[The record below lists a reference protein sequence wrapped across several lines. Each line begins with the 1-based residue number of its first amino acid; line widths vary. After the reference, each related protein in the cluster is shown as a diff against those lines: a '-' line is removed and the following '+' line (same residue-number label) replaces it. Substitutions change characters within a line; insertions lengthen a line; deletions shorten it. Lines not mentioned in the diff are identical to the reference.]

1 MNKLSKCMIWAV
13 LIPALL
19 SVVSCTDDRLFEEQD
34 APNGVD
40 RDKMVEVTIPF
51 SIGKGIQTNITTR
64 STADTDSQLSGIMV
78 FVYEN
83 NGEPATDKRVA
94 WQLFSN
100 PAAGNL
106 EHSNGG
112 WIPDGDDPTCGKIK
126 FHVPV
131 GDCYIYLIGNASG
144 TFLEFF
150 PGIGTPGGNGE
161 DPLATLQGF
170 WNEGTPKW
178 TENMDIVDGYLPL
191 VGTVNNERGN
201 CTVSEDGSIKF
212 KTKDGNE
219 HTISP
224 NSTDESDD
232 NNSFVL
238 KRLMSKVTVNIKS
251 PEGVT
256 FTPKDYRFRH
266 VATYVSP
273 IDAAWTDKQKNR
285 IPVTDT
291 EVVPFSAQTPN
302 SFTVYL
308 PENVRTATNE
318 IESFAEREAI
328 VKDSSGKNTL
338 ETEAGHDEH
347 YQFQNAPKNSTYME
361 ITGRFEGQNENG
373 TTLSADCRYFIHL
386 GDFGGEEKGY
396 KDFSLRRDHHYTYNI
411 NVKGV
416 NKIEVE
422 VEKGDEAPGAEGIV
436 FEGGA
441 RVQLDAHYEQV
452 EMRFDKSKLRNG
464 IYIYATTP
472 YGNIACLYHPKTSNQ
487 EGTIEGE
494 NYTRQYVTDYTSWLE
509 FRKQERKGSLALYNP
524 TEVKDILSALDE
536 FYTGN
541 EETAYYTCFVDE
553 YYYEKHPD
561 TRLGSTQIHLSDFIN
576 ADDRTFSLGSQ
587 LKYSADG
594 KSAVSQAVYVLQQR
608 AIACFYDLKDE
619 TRNKYG
625 VEIVDEIGQLLEKPL
640 LYGNP
645 SGSSGGSSMKDGLK
659 NTKDEIADNDVVV
672 EWTKNGF
679 LLDEND
685 ASLKPSE
692 DRLKTENAYQACLT
706 RNRDLDGNELLT
718 DDEIRWYNPAR
729 DQVLGLWIGEPAMP
743 VEAALYPKSTTGL
756 EKPEKGGSA
765 WPIFT
770 STGGTSRV
778 IYGEQGSAFGDVDSA
793 PTGGYVRAVRN
804 LGSGIPEADSYTKN
818 ADPYYEYNKDD
829 RTIIVFLT
837 STALR
842 AFSSRELAP
851 HHERSVIN
859 RPYKKFQVAKHPYVT
874 SATATCNGHVL
885 GPGKE
890 TISYNKLETSKGTDA
905 KEAVTT
911 IAAQYPGDGESAVTT
926 AAWRL
931 PNQREMA
938 LMVVAMD
945 GGMYDGIDN
954 NDGRTGFRTTN
965 AYCDGVTNWGQ
976 QHKWDYD
983 INYILHCRTGFSKE
997 DYTPYGYMYNTRDK
1011 QMQMLWR
1018 YPSGGSTDLGQGEE
1032 GYGGY
1037 LCVRDVPN

>member
-1 MNKLSKCMIWAV
+1 MIWAV

-83 NGEPATDKRVA
+83 NGNPETDKRVA

-100 PAAGNL
+100 PAAGDL

-112 WIPDGDDPTCGKIK
+112 WIPDGDDPSCGKIK

-170 WNEGTPKW
+170 WDKGTPKW
-178 TENMDIVDGYLPL
+178 TGNMDIVDGYLPL
-191 VGTVNNERGN
+191 VGTVNNERGD
-201 CTVSEDGSIKF
+201 CEVLADGSIKF

-273 IDAAWTDKQKNR
+273 IDAAWTDDQKDM

-291 EVVPFSAQTPN
+291 EVVPFSAQSPN

-318 IESFAEREAI
+318 IESFAGREAI
-328 VKDSSGKNTL
+328 VKDSSGKNML
-338 ETEAGHDEH
+338 EREEGHDEH

-386 GDFGGEEKGY
+386 GDFGRDKGY

-411 NVKGV
+411 KVKGV
-416 NKIEVE
+416 NAIEVE
-422 VEKGDEAPGAEGIV
+422 VDDGTEAPGAEGIV

-452 EMRFDKSKLRNG
+452 EMHLKKNDIKDG
-464 IYIYATTP
+464 VYIYAQTPFGMVNCKYLPATQELDKTHANTPESLEQIKKLLQWVEFKQQSGIGTLATYKTGTTKNVFETLNEV
-472 YGNIACLYHPKTSNQ
+472 YES
-487 EGTIEGE
+487 
-494 NYTRQYVTDYTSWLE
+494 TD
-509 FRKQERKGSLALYNP
+509 G
-524 TEVKDILSALDE
+524 
-536 FYTGN
+536 
-541 EETAYYTCFVDE
+541 AYYTCFVDE
-553 YYYEKHPD
+553 YYYTSHPLND
-561 TRLGSTQIHLSDFIN
+561 RQIIHLSDFVN
-576 ADDRTFSLGSQ
+576 VEDRTFSLGSQ
-587 LKYSADG
+587 LQYSTDG
-594 KSAVSQAVYVLQQR
+594 KSAVSRAVYVLQQHS
-608 AIACFYDLKDE
+608 IATFYDLDNHE
-619 TRNKYG
+619 VAKYG
-625 VEIVDEIGQLLEKPL
+625 VETIDEIGELVGPMKYTTDNAKPQSE
-640 LYGNP
+640 GTE
-645 SGSSGGSSMKDGLK
+645 SKDGRT
-659 NTKDEIADNDVVV
+659 NTLSEIRNNNNAVN
-672 EWTKNGF
+672 WAQNGF
-679 LLDEND
+679 LLSKDEKTLE
-685 ASLKPSE
+685 AGTQ
-692 DRLKTENAYQACLT
+692 RLNTNTQAAYLACLT
-706 RNRDLDGNELLT
+706 RNRDFSGDGMIDETEL
-718 DDEIRWYNPAR
+718 RWYNPAR
-729 DQVLGLWIGEPAMP
+729 DQVLGLWIGEPALP
-743 VEAALYPKSTTGL
+743 VKAALYPKSTTEL
-756 EKPEKGGSA
+756 DTDPNTCQ
-765 WPIFT
+765 WPVFT
-770 STGGTSRV
+770 STGGENRV
-778 IYGEQGSAFGDVDSA
+778 IWAEQGASFGSEGSAGD
-793 PTGGYVRAVRN
+793 GGYVRVVRN
-804 LGSGIPEADSYTKN
+804 LGDRPSQDSYKTN
-818 ADPYYEYNKDD
+818 AEPYYEYDGSN
-829 RTIIVFLT
+829 RTIEVYLT
-837 STALR
+837 SNALR

-859 RPYKKFQVAKHPYVT
+859 RPYKKFQVANHPYVKENVKVT
-874 SATATCNGHVL
+874 CSQGGTKYYTQLQATN
-885 GPGKE
+885 E
-890 TISYNKLETSKGTDA
+890 NKAKTD
-905 KEAVTT
+905 VTT
-911 IAAQYPGDGESAVTT
+911 IASQYTGDEPNISNAT
-926 AAWRL
+926 WRL
-931 PNQREMA
+931 PNQREIA
-938 LMVVAMD
+938 LMIVAMGTDLGYTKVVD
-945 GGMYDGIDN
+945 GDAEYYNRWDCSCRHI
-954 NDGRTGFRTTN
+954 F
-965 AYCDGVTNWGQ
+965 VHNWQ
-976 QHKWDYD
+976 YSKTS
-983 INYILHCRTGFSKE
+983 ILHCRTSFSKE
-997 DYTPYGYMYNTRDK
+997 GYSKGYLGYMYNTEGK
-1011 QMQMLWR
+1011 KMQMMHNT
-1018 YPSGGSTDLGQGEE
+1018 GGAGATGIA
-1032 GYGGY
+1032 GY

>member
-1 MNKLSKCMIWAV
+1 MNRLSKYVIWAV

-83 NGEPATDKRVA
+83 NGKPATDKRVA

-178 TENMDIVDGYLPL
+178 TENMDIIDGYLPL
-191 VGTVNNERGN
+191 VGTVNNERGDCHVDEN
-201 CTVSEDGSIKF
+201 GNITFTDKG
-212 KTKDGNE
+212 GNE

-232 NNSFVL
+232 NSFVL

-273 IDAAWTDKQKNR
+273 IDAAWTDDQKNR

-291 EVVPFSAQTPN
+291 EVVPFSAQSPN

-318 IESFAEREAI
+318 IESFAGREAI
-328 VKDSSGKNTL
+328 VKENGKNKL
-338 ETEAGHDEH
+338 ETEEGHEEH

-386 GDFGGEEKGY
+386 GDFGEGDKGY
-396 KDFSLRRDHHYTYNI
+396 QDFSLRRDHHYTYNI
-411 NVKGV
+411 NVTGV

-422 VEKGDEAPGAEGIV
+422 VESGDEAPGAEGIV

-452 EMRFDKSKLRNG
+452 EMHLKKSDIENG
-464 IYIYATTP
+464 VYIYAQTPFGMVNCKYLPEKKELDSSHANTPESLEQIQKLLQWVEFKKQNGIGTLATYQENTTMNVFEALDDA
-472 YGNIACLYHPKTSNQ
+472 YGN
-487 EGTIEGE
+487 GG
-494 NYTRQYVTDYTSWLE
+494 
-509 FRKQERKGSLALYNP
+509 
-524 TEVKDILSALDE
+524 
-536 FYTGN
+536 
-541 EETAYYTCFVDE
+541 AYYTCFVDE
-553 YYYEKHPD
+553 YYYTSDPLNDK
-561 TRLGSTQIHLSDFIN
+561 RSIHLSDFVN
-576 ADDRTFSLGSQ
+576 TEDRTFSLGSQ
-587 LKYSADG
+587 LQYSADG
-594 KSAVSQAVYVLQQR
+594 KSAVSRAVYVLQQHS
-608 AIACFYDLKDE
+608 IATFYDLDNHE
-619 TRNKYG
+619 VAKYG
-625 VEIVDEIGQLLEKPL
+625 VETIDEIGELVGKMP
-640 LYGNP
+640 YGDP
-645 SGSSGGSSMKDGLK
+645 QSEGTDPKDGRT
-659 NTKDEIADNDVVV
+659 NTLNEIKENNNNTVVN
-672 EWTKNGF
+672 WAQNGF
-679 LLDEND
+679 LL
-685 ASLKPSE
+685 SE
-692 DRLKTENAYQACLT
+692 DEKKLVAGKQRLNSQGAYLACLT
-706 RNRDLDGNELLT
+706 RNRDFSGDGMIDENEL
-718 DDEIRWYNPAR
+718 RWYNPAR
-729 DQVLGLWIGEPAMP
+729 DQVLGLWIGEPALP
-743 VEAALYPKSTTGL
+743 AKAALYPNSTTGL
-756 EKPEKGGSA
+756 DTDPNTCQ
-765 WPIFT
+765 WPVFT
-770 STGGTSRV
+770 STGGENRV
-778 IYGEQGSAFGDVDSA
+778 IWAEQGASFGSEGSAGG
-793 PTGGYVRAVRN
+793 GGYVRVVRN
-804 LGSGIPEADSYTKN
+804 LGDRPSPNSYTTD
-818 ADPYYEYNKDD
+818 AEPYYHYSGVPD
-829 RTIIVFLT
+829 RTIEVYLT
-837 STALR
+837 SNALR

-859 RPYKKFQVAKHPYVT
+859 RPYKKFQVANHPYVKENVKV
-874 SATATCNGHVL
+874 TCNEDGL
-885 GPGKE
+885 TYDPE
-890 TISYNKLETSKGTDA
+890 TKYYTQLQATNENKAKTD
-905 KEAVTT
+905 VTT
-911 IAAQYPGDGESAVTT
+911 IASQYTGDEPDISNAT
-926 AAWRL
+926 WRL
-931 PNQREMA
+931 PNQREIA
-938 LMVVAMD
+938 LMIVAMGTD
-945 GGMYDGIDN
+945 LDYTKEVNGDAEYYNRWNYACAHFLGH
-954 NDGRTGFRTTN
+954 
-965 AYCDGVTNWGQ
+965 NWQ
-976 QHKWDYD
+976 YSKTS
-983 INYILHCRTGFSKE
+983 ILHCRTSFSKE
-997 DYTPYGYMYNTRDK
+997 GYSEGYLGYMYNTEGK
-1011 QMQMLWR
+1011 KMQMMHNT
-1018 YPSGGSTDLGQGEE
+1018 GGAGATGIA
-1032 GYGGY
+1032 GY

>member
-1 MNKLSKCMIWAV
+1 MTMNKLSKCMIWAV

-83 NGEPATDKRVA
+83 NGKPATDKRVA

-100 PAAGNL
+100 PAAGDL
-106 EHSNGG
+106 EHSSGG

-131 GDCYIYLIGNASG
+131 GHCYIYLIGNASG

-212 KTKDGNE
+212 IGNDNKE

-273 IDAAWTDKQKNR
+273 IDAAWTDDQKDM

-291 EVVPFSAQTPN
+291 EVVPFSAQSPN

-318 IESFAEREAI
+318 IESFAGREAI
-328 VKDSSGKNTL
+328 VKENGKNKL
-338 ETEAGHDEH
+338 ETEEGHDEH
-347 YQFQNAPKNSTYME
+347 YLFQNAPKNSTYME

-386 GDFGGEEKGY
+386 GDFGEGDKGY
-396 KDFSLRRDHHYTYNI
+396 QDFSLRRDHHYTYNI

-422 VEKGDEAPGAEGIV
+422 VEHGDEAPGAEGIV

-452 EMRFDKSKLRNG
+452 EMHLKKSDIENG
-464 IYIYATTP
+464 VYIYAQTPFGMVNCKYLPATQELDKTHANTPESLEQIQKLLQWVEFKQQSGIGTLATYETGTTKNVFETLNEV
-472 YGNIACLYHPKTSNQ
+472 YES
-487 EGTIEGE
+487 
-494 NYTRQYVTDYTSWLE
+494 TD
-509 FRKQERKGSLALYNP
+509 G
-524 TEVKDILSALDE
+524 
-536 FYTGN
+536 
-541 EETAYYTCFVDE
+541 AYYTCFVDE
-553 YYYEKHPD
+553 YYYTSHPLND
-561 TRLGSTQIHLSDFIN
+561 RQIIHLSDFVN
-576 ADDRTFSLGSQ
+576 VEDRTFSLGSQ
-587 LKYSADG
+587 LQYSADG
-594 KSAVSQAVYVLQQR
+594 KSAVSHAVYVLQQHS
-608 AIACFYDLKDE
+608 IATFYDLDNHE
-619 TRNKYG
+619 VAKYG
-625 VEIVDEIGQLLEKPL
+625 VETIDEIGELVGKMP
-640 LYGNP
+640 YGDP
-645 SGSSGGSSMKDGLK
+645 QSEGTESKDGRT
-659 NTKDEIADNDVVV
+659 NTLSEIGNNNNAVN
-672 EWTKNGF
+672 WAQNGF
-679 LLDEND
+679 LL
-685 ASLKPSE
+685 SE
-692 DRLKTENAYQACLT
+692 DEKKLVAGKQRLNSQGAYLACLT
-706 RNRDLDGNELLT
+706 RNRDFDGNGKIGEDEL
-718 DDEIRWYNPAR
+718 RWYNPAR

-743 VEAALYPKSTTGL
+743 VEAALYPNSTTSL
-756 EKPEKGGSA
+756 VVPDKGSA

-770 STGGTSRV
+770 STSGTSRV

-793 PTGGYVRAVRN
+793 PDGGYVRAVRN
-804 LGSGIPEADSYTKN
+804 LGPGIPEADSYTKN

-851 HHERSVIN
+851 HDERSAVN

-874 SATATCNGHVL
+874 SATATCNGHGL
-885 GPGKE
+885 FGPGGE
-890 TISYNKLETSKGTDA
+890 TISYNKLETRGGTDA
-905 KEAVTT
+905 KNAVTT
-911 IAAQYPGDGESAVTT
+911 IAAQYPGDGEKPVTT

-945 GGMYDGIDN
+945 GGMYDGIDDN
-954 NDGRTGFRTTN
+954 NGRTGFRATN
-965 AYCDGVTNWGQ
+965 AHCDGADWGR
-976 QHKWDYD
+976 HKWGYD

-997 DYTPYGYMYNTRDK
+997 GYTPYGYMYNTRDK
-1011 QMQMLWR
+1011 QMQMLWK
-1018 YPSGGSTDLGQGEE
+1018 YPSGGDTDLGQGED

>member
-1 MNKLSKCMIWAV
+1 MSRLSKYVIWAV

-51 SIGKGIQTNITTR
+51 SMGKGIQTNITTR

-83 NGEPATDKRVA
+83 NGNPETDKRVA

-100 PAAGNL
+100 PAAGDL
-106 EHSNGG
+106 EHSSGG

-131 GDCYIYLIGNASG
+131 GNCYIYLIGNASG
-144 TFLEFF
+144 TFLKFF

-170 WNEGTPKW
+170 WDKGTPKW

-201 CTVSEDGSIKF
+201 CEVLANGSIKF
-212 KTKDGNE
+212 KTKGGNE

-232 NNSFVL
+232 NSFVL

-273 IDAAWTDKQKNR
+273 IDAAWTDDQKNR

-318 IESFAEREAI
+318 IKDFAEREAI
-328 VKDSSGKNTL
+328 VKENGKNTL
-338 ETEAGHDEH
+338 ETEEGHDEH

-386 GDFGGEEKGY
+386 GDFGPDKGY

-416 NKIEVE
+416 DKIEVE
-422 VEKGDEAPGAEGIV
+422 VEGDGTEAPGAEGIV

-452 EMRFDKSKLRNG
+452 EMHLKKNDIKDG
-464 IYIYATTP
+464 VYIYAQTP
-472 YGNIACLYHPKTSNQ
+472 FGMVNCKYLPAIQELDKTHTNTPES
-487 EGTIEGE
+487 
-494 NYTRQYVTDYTSWLE
+494 LE
-509 FRKQERKGSLALYNP
+509 QIKKLLQWVEFKKQEDGMGTLATYQTGTTKNVFETLN
-524 TEVKDILSALDE
+524 EVYESTD
-536 FYTGN
+536 G
-541 EETAYYTCFVDE
+541 AYYTCFVDE
-553 YYYEKHPD
+553 YYYTSDPLNDK
-561 TRLGSTQIHLSDFIN
+561 RSIHLSDFVN
-576 ADDRTFSLGSQ
+576 VEDRTFSLGSQ
-587 LKYSADG
+587 LQYSADG
-594 KSAVSQAVYVLQQR
+594 KSAVSRAVYVLQQR
-608 AIACFYDLKDE
+608 SIATFYDLDNHE
-619 TRNKYG
+619 VAKYG
-625 VEIVDEIGQLLEKPL
+625 VETIDEIGELVGPMKYTTDNAKPKSESTD
-640 LYGNP
+640 P
-645 SGSSGGSSMKDGLK
+645 K
-659 NTKDEIADNDVVV
+659 NGRDNTIKEIGIENDAVNNYAVN
-672 EWTKNGF
+672 WAQNGF
-679 LLDEND
+679 LLSKDEKTLE
-685 ASLKPSE
+685 AGE
-692 DRLKTENAYQACLT
+692 QRLNTNTQAAYLACLT
-706 RNRDLDGNELLT
+706 RNRDFDGNGKIGEDEL
-718 DDEIRWYNPAR
+718 RWYTPAR
-729 DQVLGLWIGEPAMP
+729 DQVLGLWIGEPALP
-743 VEAALYPKSTTGL
+743 VKAALYPNSTTGL
-756 EKPEKGGSA
+756 KTDPNTCQ
-765 WPIFT
+765 WPVFT
-770 STGGTSRV
+770 STGGENRV
-778 IYGEQGSAFGDVDSA
+778 IWAEQGASFGSEGSAGD
-793 PTGGYVRAVRN
+793 GGYVRVVRN
-804 LGSGIPEADSYTKN
+804 LGDRPSQDSYKTN
-818 ADPYYEYNKDD
+818 AEPYYEYDGSN
-829 RTIIVFLT
+829 RTIEVYLT
-837 STALR
+837 SNALR

-859 RPYKKFQVAKHPYVT
+859 RPYKKFQVANHPYVKENVQVT
-874 SATATCNGHVL
+874 CSQGSGGTKYYTQLQATN
-885 GPGKE
+885 E
-890 TISYNKLETSKGTDA
+890 NKAKTD
-905 KEAVTT
+905 VTT
-911 IAAQYPGDGESAVTT
+911 IASQYTGDEPNISNAT
-926 AAWRL
+926 WRL
-931 PNQREMA
+931 PNQREIA
-938 LMVVAMD
+938 LMIVAMGTDLGYTKVVD
-945 GGMYDGIDN
+945 GDAEYYNRWDCSCRHI
-954 NDGRTGFRTTN
+954 F
-965 AYCDGVTNWGQ
+965 VHNWQ
-976 QHKWDYD
+976 YSKTS
-983 INYILHCRTGFSKE
+983 ILHCRTSFSKE
-997 DYTPYGYMYNTRDK
+997 GYSKGYLGYMYNTEGK
-1011 QMQMLWR
+1011 KMQMMHNT
-1018 YPSGGSTDLGQGEE
+1018 GGAGATGIA
-1032 GYGGY
+1032 GY

>member
-1 MNKLSKCMIWAV
+1 MNRLSKYVIWAV

-51 SIGKGIQTNITTR
+51 SMGKGIQTNITTR

-83 NGEPATDKRVA
+83 NGNPETDKRVA

-100 PAAGNL
+100 PAAGDL
-106 EHSNGG
+106 EHSSGG

-131 GDCYIYLIGNASG
+131 GNCYIYLIGNASG
-144 TFLEFF
+144 TFLKFF

-170 WNEGTPKW
+170 WDKGTPKW

-201 CTVSEDGSIKF
+201 CEVLANGSIKF
-212 KTKDGNE
+212 KTKGGNE

-232 NNSFVL
+232 NSFVL

-273 IDAAWTDKQKNR
+273 IDAAWTDDQKNR

-318 IESFAEREAI
+318 IKDFAEREAI
-328 VKDSSGKNTL
+328 VKENGKNTL
-338 ETEAGHDEH
+338 ETEEGHDEH

-386 GDFGGEEKGY
+386 GDFGPDKGY

-416 NKIEVE
+416 DKIEVE
-422 VEKGDEAPGAEGIV
+422 VEGDGTEAPGAEGIV

-452 EMRFDKSKLRNG
+452 EMHLKKNDIKDG
-464 IYIYATTP
+464 VYIYAQTP
-472 YGNIACLYHPKTSNQ
+472 FGMVNCKYLPAIQELDKTHTNTPES
-487 EGTIEGE
+487 
-494 NYTRQYVTDYTSWLE
+494 LE
-509 FRKQERKGSLALYNP
+509 QIKKLLQWVEFKKQEDGMGTLATYQTGTTKNVFETLN
-524 TEVKDILSALDE
+524 EVYESTD
-536 FYTGN
+536 G
-541 EETAYYTCFVDE
+541 AYYTCFVDE
-553 YYYEKHPD
+553 YYYTSDPLNDK
-561 TRLGSTQIHLSDFIN
+561 RSIHLSDFVN
-576 ADDRTFSLGSQ
+576 VEDRTFSLGSQ
-587 LKYSADG
+587 LQYSADG
-594 KSAVSQAVYVLQQR
+594 KSAVSRAVYVLQQR
-608 AIACFYDLKDE
+608 SIATFYDLDNHE
-619 TRNKYG
+619 VAKYG
-625 VEIVDEIGQLLEKPL
+625 VETIDEIGELVGPMKYTTDNAKPKSESTD
-640 LYGNP
+640 P
-645 SGSSGGSSMKDGLK
+645 K
-659 NTKDEIADNDVVV
+659 NGRDNTIKEIGIENDAVNNYAVN
-672 EWTKNGF
+672 WAQNGF
-679 LLDEND
+679 LLSKDEKTLE
-685 ASLKPSE
+685 AGE
-692 DRLKTENAYQACLT
+692 QRLNTNTQAAYLACLT
-706 RNRDLDGNELLT
+706 RNRDFDGNGKIGEDEL
-718 DDEIRWYNPAR
+718 RWYTPAR
-729 DQVLGLWIGEPAMP
+729 DQVLGLWIGEPALP
-743 VEAALYPKSTTGL
+743 VKAALYPNSTTGL
-756 EKPEKGGSA
+756 KTDPNTCQ
-765 WPIFT
+765 WPVFT
-770 STGGTSRV
+770 STGGENRV
-778 IYGEQGSAFGDVDSA
+778 IWAEQGASFGSEGSAGD
-793 PTGGYVRAVRN
+793 GGYVRVVRN
-804 LGSGIPEADSYTKN
+804 LGDRPSQDSYKTN
-818 ADPYYEYNKDD
+818 AEPYYEYDGSN
-829 RTIIVFLT
+829 RTIEVYLT
-837 STALR
+837 SNALR

-859 RPYKKFQVAKHPYVT
+859 RPYKKFQVANHPYVKENVQVT
-874 SATATCNGHVL
+874 CSQGSGGTKYYTQLQATN
-885 GPGKE
+885 E
-890 TISYNKLETSKGTDA
+890 NKAKTD
-905 KEAVTT
+905 VTT
-911 IAAQYPGDGESAVTT
+911 IASQYTGDEPNISNAT
-926 AAWRL
+926 WRL
-931 PNQREMA
+931 PNQREIA
-938 LMVVAMD
+938 LMIVAMGTDLGYTKVVD
-945 GGMYDGIDN
+945 GDAEYYNRWDCSCRHI
-954 NDGRTGFRTTN
+954 F
-965 AYCDGVTNWGQ
+965 VHNWQ
-976 QHKWDYD
+976 YSKTS
-983 INYILHCRTGFSKE
+983 ILHCRTSFSKE
-997 DYTPYGYMYNTRDK
+997 GYSKGYLGYMYNTEGK
-1011 QMQMLWR
+1011 KMQMMHNT
-1018 YPSGGSTDLGQGEE
+1018 GGAGATGIA
-1032 GYGGY
+1032 GY

>member
-51 SIGKGIQTNITTR
+51 SMGKGIQTNITTR

-83 NGEPATDKRVA
+83 NGKPATDKRVA

-170 WNEGTPKW
+170 WNKGTPKW

-191 VGTVNNERGN
+191 VGTVNNERGD

-212 KTKDGNE
+212 IGNDNKE

-232 NNSFVL
+232 NSFVL

-251 PEGVT
+251 SEGVT

-273 IDAAWTDKQKNR
+273 IDAAWTDDQKNM

-338 ETEAGHDEH
+338 ETEDGHDEH

-361 ITGRFEGQNENG
+361 ITGRFERQNENG

-416 NKIEVE
+416 DKIEVE
-422 VEKGDEAPGAEGIV
+422 VEGDGTEAPGAEGIV

-452 EMRFDKSKLRNG
+452 EMHLKKSDIENG
-464 IYIYATTP
+464 VYIYAQTP
-472 YGNIACLYHPKTSNQ
+472 FGMVNCKYLPETKQLDSSHANTPES
-487 EGTIEGE
+487 
-494 NYTRQYVTDYTSWLE
+494 LE
-509 FRKQERKGSLALYNP
+509 QIQKLLQWVEFKKQEDGMGTLATYQTGTTKNVFETLN
-524 TEVKDILSALDE
+524 EVYESTD
-536 FYTGN
+536 G
-541 EETAYYTCFVDE
+541 AYYTCFVDE
-553 YYYEKHPD
+553 YYYTSDPLNDK
-561 TRLGSTQIHLSDFIN
+561 RSIHLSDFVN
-576 ADDRTFSLGSQ
+576 VEDRTFSLGSQ

-594 KSAVSQAVYVLQQR
+594 KSAVSRAVYVLQQR
-608 AIACFYDLKDE
+608 SIATFYDLDNHE
-619 TRNKYG
+619 VAKYG
-625 VEIVDEIGQLLEKPL
+625 VETIDEIGELVGPMKYTTDNAKPKSESTD
-640 LYGNP
+640 P
-645 SGSSGGSSMKDGLK
+645 K
-659 NTKDEIADNDVVV
+659 NGRDNTIKEIGIENDAVNNYAVN
-672 EWTKNGF
+672 WAQNGF
-679 LLDEND
+679 LL
-685 ASLKPSE
+685 SE
-692 DRLKTENAYQACLT
+692 DEKTLEAGKQRLNTNTQAAYLACLT
-706 RNRDLDGNELLT
+706 RNRDFNGDGMIDKDEL
-718 DDEIRWYNPAR
+718 RWYTPAR
-729 DQVLGLWIGEPAMP
+729 DQVLGLWIGEPALP
-743 VEAALYPKSTTGL
+743 VKAALYPNSTTEL
-756 EKPEKGGSA
+756 DDDPNTCQ
-765 WPIFT
+765 WPVFT
-770 STGGTSRV
+770 STGEGNRV
-778 IYGEQGSAFGDVDSA
+778 IWAEQGASFGSEGSAGES
-793 PTGGYVRAVRN
+793 GGYVRVVRN
-804 LGSGIPEADSYTKN
+804 LGNIPSPNSYTTD
-818 ADPYYEYNKDD
+818 AGPYYHYSEDSN
-829 RTIIVFLT
+829 RTIEVYLT
-837 STALR
+837 SNALR

-859 RPYKKFQVAKHPYVT
+859 RPYKKFQVANHPYVKENVQV
-874 SATATCNGHVL
+874 TCNEDGL
-885 GPGKE
+885 TYDPE
-890 TISYNKLETSKGTDA
+890 TKYYTQLQATNENRAKTD
-905 KEAVTT
+905 VTT
-911 IAAQYPGDGESAVTT
+911 IASQYTGDEPDISNAT
-926 AAWRL
+926 WRL
-931 PNQREMA
+931 PNQREIA
-938 LMVVAMD
+938 LMIVAMGTD
-945 GGMYDGIDN
+945 LDYTKEVNGDAEYYNRWDCSCRHI
-954 NDGRTGFRTTN
+954 F
-965 AYCDGVTNWGQ
+965 VHNWQ
-976 QHKWDYD
+976 YSKTS
-983 INYILHCRTGFSKE
+983 ILHCRTSFSKE
-997 DYTPYGYMYNTRDK
+997 GYSKGYLGYMYNTEGK
-1011 QMQMLWR
+1011 KMQMMHNT
-1018 YPSGGSTDLGQGEE
+1018 GGAGATGIA
-1032 GYGGY
+1032 GY

>member
-1 MNKLSKCMIWAV
+1 MIWTV

-51 SIGKGIQTNITTR
+51 SMGKGIQTNITTR

-83 NGEPATDKRVA
+83 DSNKLASEKKRVA

-100 PAAGNL
+100 PAAGDL
-106 EHSNGG
+106 EHSSGG
-112 WIPDGDDPTCGKIK
+112 WIPDGDDPSCGKIK

-191 VGTVNNERGN
+191 VGTVNNERGDCHVDEN
-201 CTVSEDGSIKF
+201 GNITFTD
-212 KTKDGNE
+212 KDGNE

-273 IDAAWTDKQKNR
+273 IDAAWTDDQKNR

-291 EVVPFSAQTPN
+291 EVVPFSAQSPN

-308 PENVRTATNE
+308 PENVWTATNE
-318 IESFAEREAI
+318 IESFAGREAI
-328 VKDSSGKNTL
+328 VKENGKNKL
-338 ETEAGHDEH
+338 ETEEGHEEH

-361 ITGRFEGQNENG
+361 ITGRFEGQKDG

-386 GDFGGEEKGY
+386 GDFGPDKGY

-416 NKIEVE
+416 DKIEVE

-436 FEGGA
+436 FEGGV

-452 EMRFDKSKLRNG
+452 EMHLKKNDIKDG
-464 IYIYATTP
+464 VYIYAQTPFGMVNCKYLPETKQLDSSHANTPESLEQIQKLLQWVEFKKQNGIGTLATYKTGTTKNVFETLNEV
-472 YGNIACLYHPKTSNQ
+472 YES
-487 EGTIEGE
+487 
-494 NYTRQYVTDYTSWLE
+494 TD
-509 FRKQERKGSLALYNP
+509 G
-524 TEVKDILSALDE
+524 
-536 FYTGN
+536 
-541 EETAYYTCFVDE
+541 AYYTCFVDE
-553 YYYEKHPD
+553 YYYTSDPLNDK
-561 TRLGSTQIHLSDFIN
+561 RSIHLSDFVN
-576 ADDRTFSLGSQ
+576 AEDRTFSLGSQ
-587 LKYSADG
+587 LQYSADG
-594 KSAVSQAVYVLQQR
+594 KSAVSRAVYVLQQHS
-608 AIACFYDLKDE
+608 IATFYDLDNHE
-619 TRNKYG
+619 VAKYG
-625 VEIVDEIGQLLEKPL
+625 VETIDEIGELVGKMP
-640 LYGNP
+640 YGDP
-645 SGSSGGSSMKDGLK
+645 QSEGTESKDGRT
-659 NTKDEIADNDVVV
+659 NTLSEIRNNNNAVN
-672 EWTKNGF
+672 WAQNGF
-679 LLDEND
+679 LLSKDEKTLE
-685 ASLKPSE
+685 AGTQ
-692 DRLKTENAYQACLT
+692 RLNTNTQAAYLACLT
-706 RNRDLDGNELLT
+706 RNRDFSGDGMIDETEL
-718 DDEIRWYNPAR
+718 RWYNPAR
-729 DQVLGLWIGEPAMP
+729 DQVLGLWIGEPALP
-743 VEAALYPKSTTGL
+743 VKAALYPKSTTEL
-756 EKPEKGGSA
+756 DTDPNTCQ
-765 WPIFT
+765 WPVFT
-770 STGGTSRV
+770 STGGENRV
-778 IYGEQGSAFGDVDSA
+778 IWAEQGASFGSEGSAGD
-793 PTGGYVRAVRN
+793 GGYVRVVRN
-804 LGSGIPEADSYTKN
+804 LGDRPSQDSYKTN
-818 ADPYYEYNKDD
+818 AEPYYEYDGSN
-829 RTIIVFLT
+829 RTIEVYLT
-837 STALR
+837 SNALR

-859 RPYKKFQVAKHPYVT
+859 RPYKKFQVANHPYVKENVKVT
-874 SATATCNGHVL
+874 CSQGGTKYYTQLQATN
-885 GPGKE
+885 E
-890 TISYNKLETSKGTDA
+890 NKAKTD
-905 KEAVTT
+905 VTT
-911 IAAQYPGDGESAVTT
+911 IASQYTGDEPNISNAT
-926 AAWRL
+926 WRL
-931 PNQREMA
+931 PNQREIA
-938 LMVVAMD
+938 LMIVAMGTDLGYTKVVD
-945 GGMYDGIDN
+945 GDAEYYNRWDCSC
-954 NDGRTGFRTTN
+954 RHFF
-965 AYCDGVTNWGQ
+965 VHNWQ
-976 QHKWDYD
+976 YSKTS
-983 INYILHCRTGFSKE
+983 ILHCRTSFSKE
-997 DYTPYGYMYNTRDK
+997 GYSKGYLGYMYNTEGK
-1011 QMQMLWR
+1011 KMQMMHNT
-1018 YPSGGSTDLGQGEE
+1018 GGAGATGIA
-1032 GYGGY
+1032 GY

>member
-51 SIGKGIQTNITTR
+51 SMGKGIQTNITTR

-83 NGEPATDKRVA
+83 DSNKPASEKKRVA

-191 VGTVNNERGN
+191 VGTVNNERGDCHVDEN
-201 CTVSEDGSIKF
+201 GNITFTD
-212 KTKDGNE
+212 KDGNE

-238 KRLMSKVTVNIKS
+238 KRLMSKVTVNIES
-251 PEGVT
+251 PKGVT

-273 IDAAWTDKQKNR
+273 IDAAWTDEQKDR

-291 EVVPFSAQTPN
+291 EVVPFSAQSPN

-308 PENVRTATNE
+308 PENVRTAAKE
-318 IESFAEREAI
+318 IKDFAGREAI

-338 ETEAGHDEH
+338 ETEEGHDEH
-347 YQFQNAPKNSTYME
+347 YLFQNAPKNSTYME
-361 ITGRFEGQNENG
+361 ITGRFEGQNEDG

-386 GDFGGEEKGY
+386 GDFGEGDKGY
-396 KDFSLRRDHHYTYNI
+396 QDFSLRRDHHYTYNI

-416 NKIEVE
+416 NAIEVE
-422 VEKGDEAPGAEGIV
+422 VDDGTEAPGAEGIV

-452 EMRFDKSKLRNG
+452 EMHLKKEDIEKG
-464 IYIYATTP
+464 VYIYAQTPFGMVNCKYLPEKKELDSSHANTPESLEQIQKLLQWVEFKKQSGIGTLATYKTGTTKNVFETLNEV
-472 YGNIACLYHPKTSNQ
+472 YES
-487 EGTIEGE
+487 
-494 NYTRQYVTDYTSWLE
+494 TD
-509 FRKQERKGSLALYNP
+509 G
-524 TEVKDILSALDE
+524 
-536 FYTGN
+536 
-541 EETAYYTCFVDE
+541 AYYTCFVDE
-553 YYYEKHPD
+553 YYYTSDPLNDK
-561 TRLGSTQIHLSDFIN
+561 RSIHLSDFVN
-576 ADDRTFSLGSQ
+576 VEDRTFSLGSQ
-587 LKYSADG
+587 LQYSTDG
-594 KSAVSQAVYVLQQR
+594 KSAVSRAVYVLQQHS
-608 AIACFYDLKDE
+608 IATFYDLDNHE
-619 TRNKYG
+619 VAKYG
-625 VEIVDEIGQLLEKPL
+625 VETIDEIGELVGKMT
-640 LYGNP
+640 YGDP
-645 SGSSGGSSMKDGLK
+645 QSEGTDPKDGRT
-659 NTKDEIADNDVVV
+659 NTLNEIKENNSNTVVN
-672 EWTKNGF
+672 WAQNGF
-679 LLDEND
+679 LLSKDEKTLE
-685 ASLKPSE
+685 AGE
-692 DRLKTENAYQACLT
+692 QRLNTKAAYLACLT
-706 RNRDLDGNELLT
+706 RNRDFTGDGMIDETEL
-718 DDEIRWYNPAR
+718 RWYTPAR
-729 DQVLGLWIGEPAMP
+729 DQVLGLWIGEPALP
-743 VEAALYPKSTTGL
+743 VKAALYPNSTTEL
-756 EKPEKGGSA
+756 DDDPNTCQ
-765 WPIFT
+765 WPVFT
-770 STGGTSRV
+770 STGGDNRV
-778 IYGEQGSAFGDVDSA
+778 IWAEQGASFGSEGSAGEG
-793 PTGGYVRAVRN
+793 GGYVRVVRN
-804 LGSGIPEADSYTKN
+804 LGDRPSPNSYTTD
-818 ADPYYEYNKDD
+818 AEPYYHYSGVPN
-829 RTIIVFLT
+829 RTIEVYLT
-837 STALR
+837 SNALR

-859 RPYKKFQVAKHPYVT
+859 RPYKKFQVANHPYVKENVKV
-874 SATATCNGHVL
+874 TCNEDGL
-885 GPGKE
+885 TYDPE
-890 TISYNKLETSKGTDA
+890 TKYYTQLQATNENKAKTD
-905 KEAVTT
+905 VTT
-911 IAAQYPGDGESAVTT
+911 IASQYTGDEPDISNAT
-926 AAWRL
+926 WRL
-931 PNQREMA
+931 PNQREIA
-938 LMVVAMD
+938 LMIVAMGTD
-945 GGMYDGIDN
+945 L
-954 NDGRTGFRTTN
+954 
-965 AYCDGVTNWGQ
+965 
-976 QHKWDYD
+976 DYTKEVNGD
-983 INYILHCRTGFSKE
+983 AEYYNRWKYVCEGHTWTHAWHDWKYSKTSILHCRTSFSKE
-997 DYTPYGYMYNTRDK
+997 GYSTGYLGYMYNTEGK
-1011 QMQMLWR
+1011 KMQMM
-1018 YPSGGSTDLGQGEE
+1018 YNTGGAGATGIA
-1032 GYGGY
+1032 GY

>member
-51 SIGKGIQTNITTR
+51 SMGKGIQTNITTR

-83 NGEPATDKRVA
+83 DSNKPASEKKRVA

-191 VGTVNNERGN
+191 VGTVNNERGDCHVDEN
-201 CTVSEDGSIKF
+201 GNITFTD
-212 KTKDGNE
+212 KDGNE

-238 KRLMSKVTVNIKS
+238 KRLMSKVTVNIES
-251 PEGVT
+251 PKGVT

-273 IDAAWTDKQKNR
+273 IDAAWTDEQKDR

-291 EVVPFSAQTPN
+291 EVVPFSAQSPN

-308 PENVRTATNE
+308 PENVRTAAKE
-318 IESFAEREAI
+318 IKDFAGREAI

-338 ETEAGHDEH
+338 ETEEGHDEH
-347 YQFQNAPKNSTYME
+347 YLFQNAPKNSTYME
-361 ITGRFEGQNENG
+361 ITGRFEGQNEDG

-386 GDFGGEEKGY
+386 GDFGEGDKGY
-396 KDFSLRRDHHYTYNI
+396 QDFSLRRDHHYTYNI

-416 NKIEVE
+416 NAIEVE
-422 VEKGDEAPGAEGIV
+422 VDDGTEAPGAEGIV

-452 EMRFDKSKLRNG
+452 EMHLKKEDIEKG
-464 IYIYATTP
+464 VYIYAQTPFGMVNCKYLPEKKELDSSHANTPESLEQIQKLLQWVEFKKQSGIGTLATYKTGTTKNVFETLNEV
-472 YGNIACLYHPKTSNQ
+472 YES
-487 EGTIEGE
+487 
-494 NYTRQYVTDYTSWLE
+494 TD
-509 FRKQERKGSLALYNP
+509 G
-524 TEVKDILSALDE
+524 
-536 FYTGN
+536 
-541 EETAYYTCFVDE
+541 AYYTCFVDE
-553 YYYEKHPD
+553 YYYTSDPLNDK
-561 TRLGSTQIHLSDFIN
+561 RSIHLSDFVN
-576 ADDRTFSLGSQ
+576 VEDRTFSLGSQ
-587 LKYSADG
+587 LQYSTDG
-594 KSAVSQAVYVLQQR
+594 KSAVSRAVYVLQQHS
-608 AIACFYDLKDE
+608 IATFYDLDNHE
-619 TRNKYG
+619 VAKYG
-625 VEIVDEIGQLLEKPL
+625 VETIDEIGELVGKMT
-640 LYGNP
+640 YGDP
-645 SGSSGGSSMKDGLK
+645 QSEGTDPKDGRT
-659 NTKDEIADNDVVV
+659 NTLNEIKENNSNTVVN
-672 EWTKNGF
+672 WAQNGF
-679 LLDEND
+679 LLSKDEKTLE
-685 ASLKPSE
+685 AGE
-692 DRLKTENAYQACLT
+692 QRLNTKAAYLACLT
-706 RNRDLDGNELLT
+706 RNRDFTGDGMIDETEL
-718 DDEIRWYNPAR
+718 RWYTPAR
-729 DQVLGLWIGEPAMP
+729 DQVLGLWIGEPALP
-743 VEAALYPKSTTGL
+743 VKAALYPNSTTEL
-756 EKPEKGGSA
+756 DDDPNTCQ
-765 WPIFT
+765 WPVFT
-770 STGGTSRV
+770 STGGDNRV
-778 IYGEQGSAFGDVDSA
+778 IWAEQGASFGSEGSAGEG
-793 PTGGYVRAVRN
+793 GGYVRVVRN
-804 LGSGIPEADSYTKN
+804 LGDRPSPNSYTTD
-818 ADPYYEYNKDD
+818 AEPYYHYSGVPN
-829 RTIIVFLT
+829 RTIEVYLT
-837 STALR
+837 SNALR

-859 RPYKKFQVAKHPYVT
+859 RPYKKFQVANHPYVKENVKVACNEDGLT
-874 SATATCNGHVL
+874 YNPETKYYTQLQATN
-885 GPGKE
+885 E
-890 TISYNKLETSKGTDA
+890 NKAKTD
-905 KEAVTT
+905 VTT
-911 IAAQYPGDGESAVTT
+911 IASQYTGDEPNISNAT
-926 AAWRL
+926 WRL
-931 PNQREMA
+931 PNQREIA
-938 LMVVAMD
+938 LMIVAMGTD
-945 GGMYDGIDN
+945 L
-954 NDGRTGFRTTN
+954 
-965 AYCDGVTNWGQ
+965 
-976 QHKWDYD
+976 DYTKEVNGD
-983 INYILHCRTGFSKE
+983 AEYYNRWKYVCEGHTLTHAWHDWKYSKTSILHCRTSFSKE
-997 DYTPYGYMYNTRDK
+997 GYSTGYLGYMYNTEGK
-1011 QMQMLWR
+1011 KMQMM
-1018 YPSGGSTDLGQGEE
+1018 YDTGGAGAAGMA
-1032 GYGGY
+1032 GY

>member
-1 MNKLSKCMIWAV
+1 MNRLSKYVIWAV

-83 NGEPATDKRVA
+83 NGKPATDKRVA

-112 WIPDGDDPTCGKIK
+112 WIPDGDDPSCGKIK

-170 WNEGTPKW
+170 WDKGTPKW

-201 CTVSEDGSIKF
+201 CTVSEDGSITF
-212 KTKDGNE
+212 KDKGGNE

-238 KRLMSKVTVNIKS
+238 KRLMSKVTVNIES
-251 PEGVT
+251 AQGVT

-273 IDAAWTDKQKNR
+273 IDAAWTDDQKDR

-318 IESFAEREAI
+318 IKDFAGREAI
-328 VKDSSGKNTL
+328 VKENGKNML
-338 ETEAGHDEH
+338 EREEGHDEH

-386 GDFGGEEKGY
+386 GDFGGGDKGY
-396 KDFSLRRDHHYTYNI
+396 QDFSLRRDHHYTYNI

-422 VEKGDEAPGAEGIV
+422 VEHGDEAPGAEGIV
-436 FEGGA
+436 FEGGV

-452 EMRFDKSKLRNG
+452 EMHLKKNDIKDG
-464 IYIYATTP
+464 VYIYAQTPFGMVNCKYLPETKQLDSSHANTPESLEQIQKLLQWVEFKKQEGGMGILATYKENTTMNVFEALDDA
-472 YGNIACLYHPKTSNQ
+472 YGN
-487 EGTIEGE
+487 GG
-494 NYTRQYVTDYTSWLE
+494 
-509 FRKQERKGSLALYNP
+509 
-524 TEVKDILSALDE
+524 
-536 FYTGN
+536 
-541 EETAYYTCFVDE
+541 AYYTCFVDE
-553 YYYEKHPD
+553 YYYTSDPLNDK
-561 TRLGSTQIHLSDFIN
+561 RSIHLSDFVN
-576 ADDRTFSLGSQ
+576 VEDRTFSLGSQ
-587 LKYSADG
+587 LQYSTDG
-594 KSAVSQAVYVLQQR
+594 KSAVSRAVYVLQQHS
-608 AIACFYDLKDE
+608 IATFYDLDNHE
-619 TRNKYG
+619 VAKYG
-625 VEIVDEIGQLLEKPL
+625 VETIDEIGELVGKMP
-640 LYGNP
+640 YGDP
-645 SGSSGGSSMKDGLK
+645 QSEGTESKDGRT
-659 NTKDEIADNDVVV
+659 NTLSEIGNNNNAVN
-672 EWTKNGF
+672 WAQNGF
-679 LLDEND
+679 LL
-685 ASLKPSE
+685 SE
-692 DRLKTENAYQACLT
+692 DEKKLVAGKQRLNSQGAYLACLT
-706 RNRDLDGNELLT
+706 RNRDFDGNGKIGEDEL
-718 DDEIRWYNPAR
+718 RWYNPAR
-729 DQVLGLWIGEPAMP
+729 DQVLGLWIGEPALP
-743 VEAALYPKSTTGL
+743 VKAALYPKSTTEL
-756 EKPEKGGSA
+756 KTDPNTCQ
-765 WPIFT
+765 WPVFT
-770 STGGTSRV
+770 STGGENRV
-778 IYGEQGSAFGDVDSA
+778 IWAEQGASFGSEGSAGEG
-793 PTGGYVRAVRN
+793 GGYVRVVRN
-804 LGSGIPEADSYTKN
+804 LGNIPSPNSYRTD
-818 ADPYYEYNKDD
+818 AGPYYHYSGVPN
-829 RTIIVFLT
+829 RTIEVYLT
-837 STALR
+837 SNALR

-859 RPYKKFQVAKHPYVT
+859 RPYKKFQVANHPYVKENVKV
-874 SATATCNGHVL
+874 TCNEDGL
-885 GPGKE
+885 TYDPE
-890 TISYNKLETSKGTDA
+890 TKYYTQLQATNENKAKTD
-905 KEAVTT
+905 VTT
-911 IAAQYPGDGESAVTT
+911 IASQYTGDEPDISNAT
-926 AAWRL
+926 WRL
-931 PNQREMA
+931 PNQREIA
-938 LMVVAMD
+938 LMIVAMGTD
-945 GGMYDGIDN
+945 LDYTKEVNGDAEYYNRWKYVCEGHTWN
-954 NDGRTGFRTTN
+954 H
-965 AYCDGVTNWGQ
+965 AWHNW
-976 QHKWDYD
+976 KYSKTS
-983 INYILHCRTGFSKE
+983 ILHCRTSFSKE
-997 DYTPYGYMYNTRDK
+997 GYSTGYLGYMYNTEGK
-1011 QMQMLWR
+1011 KMQMM
-1018 YPSGGSTDLGQGEE
+1018 YNTGGAGATGIA
-1032 GYGGY
+1032 GY

>member
-191 VGTVNNERGN
+191 VGTVNNERGD

-232 NNSFVL
+232 NSFVL

-273 IDAAWTDKQKNR
+273 IDAAWTDDQKNK

-318 IESFAEREAI
+318 IKDFAEREAI
-328 VKDSSGKNTL
+328 VKENGKNTL
-338 ETEAGHDEH
+338 ETEEGHDEH

-386 GDFGGEEKGY
+386 GDFGPDKGY

-416 NKIEVE
+416 DKIEVE
-422 VEKGDEAPGAEGIV
+422 VEGDGTEAPGAEGIV

-452 EMRFDKSKLRNG
+452 EMHLKKNDIKDG
-464 IYIYATTP
+464 VYIYAQTP
-472 YGNIACLYHPKTSNQ
+472 FGMVNCKYQPATKQLDETHANTPES
-487 EGTIEGE
+487 
-494 NYTRQYVTDYTSWLE
+494 LE
-509 FRKQERKGSLALYNP
+509 QIQKLLQWVEFKKQEDGMGTLATYQTGTTKNVFETLN
-524 TEVKDILSALDE
+524 EVYESTD
-536 FYTGN
+536 G
-541 EETAYYTCFVDE
+541 AYYTCFVDE
-553 YYYEKHPD
+553 YYYTSDPLNDK
-561 TRLGSTQIHLSDFIN
+561 RSIHLSDFVN
-576 ADDRTFSLGSQ
+576 VEDRTFSLGSQ
-587 LKYSADG
+587 LQYSADG
-594 KSAVSQAVYVLQQR
+594 KSAVSRAVYVLQQR
-608 AIACFYDLKDE
+608 SIATFYDLDNHE
-619 TRNKYG
+619 VAKYG
-625 VEIVDEIGQLLEKPL
+625 VETIDEIGELVGPMKYTTDNAKPKSESTD
-640 LYGNP
+640 P
-645 SGSSGGSSMKDGLK
+645 K
-659 NTKDEIADNDVVV
+659 NGRDNTIKEIGIENDAVNNYAVN
-672 EWTKNGF
+672 WAQNGF
-679 LLDEND
+679 LLSKDEKTLE
-685 ASLKPSE
+685 AGE
-692 DRLKTENAYQACLT
+692 QRLNTNTQAAYLACLT
-706 RNRDLDGNELLT
+706 RNRDFDGNGKIGEDEL
-718 DDEIRWYNPAR
+718 RWYTPAR
-729 DQVLGLWIGEPAMP
+729 DQVLGLWIGEPALP
-743 VEAALYPKSTTGL
+743 VKAALYPNSTTGL
-756 EKPEKGGSA
+756 KTDPNTCQ
-765 WPIFT
+765 WPVFT
-770 STGGTSRV
+770 STGGEDRV
-778 IYGEQGSAFGDVDSA
+778 IWAEQGASFGSEGSAGD
-793 PTGGYVRAVRN
+793 GGYVRVVRN
-804 LGSGIPEADSYTKN
+804 LGDRPSQDSYKTN
-818 ADPYYEYNKDD
+818 AEPYYEYDGSN
-829 RTIIVFLT
+829 RTIEVYLT
-837 STALR
+837 SNALR

-859 RPYKKFQVAKHPYVT
+859 RPYKKFQVANHPYVKENVQV
-874 SATATCNGHVL
+874 TCNEDGL
-885 GPGKE
+885 TYDPE
-890 TISYNKLETSKGTDA
+890 TKYYTQLQATNENKAKTD
-905 KEAVTT
+905 VTT
-911 IAAQYPGDGESAVTT
+911 IASQYTGDEPDISNAT
-926 AAWRL
+926 WRL
-931 PNQREMA
+931 PNQREIA
-938 LMVVAMD
+938 LMIVAMGTD
-945 GGMYDGIDN
+945 LDYTKEVNGDAEYYNRWKYVCEGHTWN
-954 NDGRTGFRTTN
+954 H
-965 AYCDGVTNWGQ
+965 AWHNW
-976 QHKWDYD
+976 KYSKTS
-983 INYILHCRTGFSKE
+983 ILHCRTSFSKE
-997 DYTPYGYMYNTRDK
+997 GYSKGYLGYMYNTEGK
-1011 QMQMLWR
+1011 KMQMMHDI
-1018 YPSGGSTDLGQGEE
+1018 GGAGATGIA
-1032 GYGGY
+1032 GY